1 MNEMSNATRS
11 LGDLAIGESAVISGY
26 TDVAPARRLLEMGF
40 LPGTTVKAVRK
51 APLGDPIEFFVMGG
65 RVSMRKV
72 DAYEILVRAET

>member
-1 MNEMSNATRS
+1 MNETCNATRS
-11 LGDLAIGESAVISGY
+11 LGDLAIGESAVISGF

-40 LPGTTVKAVRK
+40 LPGNIVKAVRK

-72 DAYEILVRAET
+72 DAYEILVRPET